1 MKQEIL
7 EGVNTSWGVHT
18 HDTDI
23 KAKMKYRDLLQTV
36 NRIGEVV
43 FILMFV
49 ITLGYAGYFF
59 YKGDFEQDIFDNGTG
74 GSCVLNG
81 DGELINAR

>member
-1 MKQEIL
+1 MSENIL
-7 EGVNTSWGVHT
+7 EGVDTSWGTHS

-23 KAKMKYRDLLQTV
+23 KAKMKYRDLLQTA
-36 NRIGEVV
+36 NRIGETV
-43 FILMFV
+43 FIVMFV
-49 ITLGYAGYFF
+49 LTLSFAGYFF